1 MYANV
6 VVQYGNKAVDK
17 EFTYIVP
24 NAFIEQIKVG
34 HRVRVLFSNR
44 EIEGFVLS
52 LFDKYDGEYELN
64 EILSLVDEEPIL
76 NDEMLYLGKE
86 ICN

>member
-6 VVQYGNKAVDK
+6 IIQYGNKAVDR

-24 NAFIEQIKVG
+24 FCFREQIKVG
-34 HRVRVLFSNR
+34 HRVRVLFNGR

-52 LFDKYDGEYELN
+52 LVDSYNGKYELN

-76 NDEMLYLGKE
+76 NDERL
-86 ICN
+86 